1 MPSRRAI
8 DAAGVGVLVCLLI
21 YNHKLLLDC
30 KNTSAA
36 ANGFAPG
43 APPAPIPNGFVPVA
57 APPAPTGVAYPA
69 AASNALPL
77 HPAPPPAQSCPAQ
90 AWATVAEK
98 LGRVPSFP
106 VRCRNDLVTFAEQLG
121 IATGQRGV
129 ITSAAGGGK
138 LSSEMT
144 DETWFGGQTLD
155 AAAAAPGV
163 QFDWLHFAGSVNTA
177 ADLDSALDRWY
188 AALKPGGL

>member
-8 DAAGVGVLVCLLI
+8 EAAGAGVLVCLLI
-21 YNHKLLLDC
+21 YNQKLLLEC

-36 ANGFAPG
+36 
-43 APPAPIPNGFVPVA
+43 PNGLNPSTLSVRL
-57 APPAPTGVAYPA
+57 YP
-69 AASNALPL
+69 S
-77 HPAPPPAQSCPAQ
+77 AQACPAQ

-98 LGRVPSFP
+98 LGRAPSFP
-106 VRCRNDLVTFAEQLG
+106 VRCRDDLGTFAEQMG

-144 DETWFGGQTLD
+144 DETWFGAQTQSGAQTLD
-155 AAAAAPGV
+155 AAATAPGV

-188 AALKPGGL
+188 VALKPGGL